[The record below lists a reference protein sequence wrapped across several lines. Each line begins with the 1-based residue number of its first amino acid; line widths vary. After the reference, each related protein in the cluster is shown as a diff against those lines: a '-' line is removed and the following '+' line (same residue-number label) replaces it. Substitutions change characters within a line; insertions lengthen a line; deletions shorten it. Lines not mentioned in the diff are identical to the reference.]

1 VKALEKVLFNHVRES
16 PRTWGTRPGGKTWW
30 QAGKAV
36 DKKTT
41 NAKQSEIRDTTYCF
55 STPEAAGKWSSS
67 RLDPRNQKTKWAG
80 NLKPVRQAG

>member
-1 VKALEKVLFNHVRES
+1 MRWLCDKSFAS
-16 PRTWGTRPGGKTWW
+16 S

-80 NLKPVRQAG
+80 NLQPVWQAG